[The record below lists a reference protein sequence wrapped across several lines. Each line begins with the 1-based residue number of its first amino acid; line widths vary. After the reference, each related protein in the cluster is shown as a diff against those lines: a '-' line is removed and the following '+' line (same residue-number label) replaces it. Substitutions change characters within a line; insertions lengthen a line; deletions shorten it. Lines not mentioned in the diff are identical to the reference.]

1 MCGIDLMHKSMGG
14 NCALMQVPVIFPF
27 SALFLNVL
35 YPFHLFRI
43 IILIPGCHTEGKG
56 NEERK
61 NYKNGS
67 RSNQPSHKASLL
79 CIMAEA
85 RPAAYGFPAAAKVS
99 SAIVHSSVSSSYC
112 AAQAIPA
119 NTK

>member
-1 MCGIDLMHKSMGG
+1 MHKSMGG

-67 RSNQPSHKASLL
+67 RSNRSFLCFFFLL
-79 CIMAEA
+79 CG
-85 RPAAYGFPAAAKVS
+85 PGDS
-99 SAIVHSSVSSSYC
+99 C
-112 AAQAIPA
+112 
-119 NTK
+119 